1 MMFRSGLIDIFSRGT
16 GIIYNLILA
25 AITVFSFLLFS
36 CDTLTVEKF
45 YKNGVVA
52 TSSPIASD
60 VGLKVLKNGGNAF
73 DAAVAVGFAMAVCL
87 PEAGNIG
94 GGGFALVYNN
104 KSGEVTA
111 LDFRETAPA
120 KATADMYLDEHG
132 IVVRNSS
139 LIGAKAAGVPGT
151 VAGLYELWKKYG
163 SLEWSELIQPA
174 IDLADTGFII
184 NDYLA
189 ESFSTYEK
197 SLRTFPETE
206 DLFLKNGAVLKKGE
220 RLIQSDLAGTLNRIS
235 RDSTDGFY
243 AGEMADFI
251 VQTMQKHGGLI
262 DHDDLRGYQPVWRRP
277 VNFSFDDTLSI
288 YSMPPPSSGGVI
300 FGQILKL
307 LEPFEFAT
315 YSCDSPEYIHLF
327 AEACRLAF
335 ADRSVYLGDPDFVEN
350 PTSQLLDSAYLDSRR
365 KLINI
370 ERAGNSENVKAGA
383 FGHSIESESTTH
395 FCIVDRDGN
404 AVSLTYT
411 LNTSFGSKLVV
422 DGAGFLLNNE
432 MDDFSIKPGVANA
445 WGLVGGKANEI
456 APGKR
461 MLSSMSPTIVLKKGK
476 PVLVLGS
483 PGGSKIITTV
493 AEAII
498 SVSRY
503 GLNIQQIV
511 KQPRFHHQWM
521 PDTLYL
527 EMGGF
532 DINVIQSLITLG
544 HNIKERQPYS
554 DLQIVYINES
564 GLFSGASDPRRGGK
578 TVGF

>member
-1 MMFRSGLIDIFSRGT
+1 MSQSKLIDSFSGRIKSVYYRFT
-16 GIIYNLILA
+16 AVICALS
-25 AITVFSFLLFS
+25 VLLFS
-36 CDTLTVEKF
+36 CSALTVEKF
-45 YKNGVVA
+45 YENGVVT

-60 VGLKVLKNGGNAF
+60 VGLEVLKNGGNAF

-94 GGGFALVYNN
+94 GGGFALIYNS
-104 KSGEVTA
+104 KSGNVSA

-120 KATADMYLDEHG
+120 KAAADMYLDEYG
-132 IVVRNSS
+132 EVIENGS
-139 LIGAKAAGVPGT
+139 LIGAKASGVPGT
-151 VAGLYELWKKYG
+151 VAGLYELWMKYG
-163 SLEWSELIQPA
+163 SVEWSELIRPA
-174 IDLADTGFII
+174 ISLADTGFIVH
-184 NDYLA
+184 DYNV
-189 ESFSTYEK
+189 ESFETHERE
-197 SLRTFPETE
+197 LRTFPETKAV
-206 DLFLKNGAVLKKGE
+206 FFKAGTVLKKGE
-220 RLIQSDLAGTLNRIS
+220 RLIQSDLASTLNRIAY
-235 RDSTDGFY
+235 DSLDGFY
-243 AGEMADFI
+243 AGKTADLI
-251 VQTMQKHGGLI
+251 MQTMQKHGGLI
-262 DHDDLRGYQPVWRRP
+262 DHDDLSDYQPVWRRP
-277 VNFSFDDTLSI
+277 VSFSFDDTLDI

-315 YSCDSPEYIHLF
+315 YNCDSPEYIHLF

-335 ADRSVYLGDPDFVEN
+335 ADRSVYLGDPDFVNN
-350 PTSQLLDSAYLDSRR
+350 PIAQLLDPAYLESRR
-365 KLINI
+365 RLIDI
-370 ERAGNSENVKAGA
+370 EQAGSSENVKAGVL
-383 FGHSIESESTTH
+383 GRTVESKSTTH
-395 FCIVDRDGN
+395 FCIVDREGN

-432 MDDFSIKPGVANA
+432 MDDFAIKPGVANA
-445 WGLVGGKANEI
+445 WGLIGDKANEI

-476 PVLVLGS
+476 PVLILGS

-493 AEAII
+493 AQAII
-498 SVSRY
+498 NVSRY

-511 KQPRFHHQWM
+511 KQPRFHHQWL

-544 HNIKERQPYS
+544 HNIKERSRYS
-554 DLQIVYINES
+554 DLQIVYINDA
-564 GLFSGASDPRRGGK
+564 GQKSGASDPRRRGK
-578 TVGF
+578 TVGY